1 MMRMNKYIYAS
12 LFLLTGAMTSCDDIL
27 DAPTISATDES
38 VVFSSYTL
46 AENAVLGITNSFGE
60 VNYRGRF
67 SFYGTNTDME
77 WWNAGGTATDEKAQ
91 LTNYSATSLNGQM
104 NKDDN
109 LWAMMYEG
117 IEKANLVIRGLETY
131 ADMNDPDFRQL
142 LGEALTYRAI
152 YYSDLIKMWGDVPM
166 RFEPLTTET
175 MYIARTD
182 KDSIYVRL
190 LDDLYRAEEMVAWP
204 NETTTTGTVERVSK
218 AFVKG
223 LRARIA
229 LWAGGYSQRADG
241 TTRLSNDPRLA
252 QDAMWQI
259 AKDECTAIIGQGCNT
274 LGDFEQTFRD
284 LMAETVTAGRESL
297 WEIPYS
303 NGRGR
308 ILRDFGLK
316 HDKADQYTGMVNGGL
331 AGPTPIAFYKY
342 DPEDVRR
349 NVTCVPY
356 GWTTDAS
363 GHGYQTP
370 LQVSKWYFGKYRY
383 EWVTSRFIPNGNDDG
398 MNWIYMRYADIYLM
412 AAEAVNELDG
422 PQAAAQYLKPI
433 LDRALPAEKVD
444 AYMAQATASK
454 DAFREAVIEQRGLEF
469 CGEML
474 RKADLIRWNRLG
486 SALRATKEE
495 LELLRTHSGKY
506 AALPEKIYYQTVETE
521 PKPESLVFDEVIP
534 GETVEIY
541 GLELGQT
548 DEIGASLGYVEEPMT
563 WAGKDNWEDKVNGLF
578 VNDPDTRP
586 YWPIW
591 QVFID
596 NSNGMLVNYP
606 NYQ

>member
-1 MMRMNKYIYAS
+1 M
-12 LFLLTGAMTSCDDIL
+12 
-27 DAPTISATDES
+27 
-38 VVFSSYTL
+38 
-46 AENAVLGITNSFGE
+46 
-60 VNYRGRF
+60 
-67 SFYGTNTDME
+67 
-77 WWNAGGTATDEKAQ
+77 
-91 LTNYSATSLNGQM
+91 
-104 NKDDN
+104 
-109 LWAMMYEG
+109 
-117 IEKANLVIRGLETY
+117 
-131 ADMNDPDFRQL
+131 
-142 LGEALTYRAI
+142 
-152 YYSDLIKMWGDVPM
+152 
-166 RFEPLTTET
+166 
-175 MYIARTD
+175 
-182 KDSIYVRL
+182 
-190 LDDLYRAEEMVAWP
+190 
-204 NETTTTGTVERVSK
+204 
-218 AFVKG
+218 
-223 LRARIA
+223 
-229 LWAGGYSQRADG
+229 
-241 TTRLSNDPRLA
+241 
-252 QDAMWQI
+252 
-259 AKDECTAIIGQGCNT
+259 
-274 LGDFEQTFRD
+274 
-284 LMAETVTAGRESL
+284 
-297 WEIPYS
+297 
-303 NGRGR
+303 
-308 ILRDFGLK
+308 
-316 HDKADQYTGMVNGGL
+316 
-331 AGPTPIAFYKY
+331 
-342 DPEDVRR
+342 RR

>member
-1 MMRMNKYIYAS
+1 MRMNKYIYAS

-27 DAPTISATDES
+27 DAPTISSTDES

-60 VNYRGRF
+60 NRYRGRF
-67 SFYGTNTDME
+67 SFYGANTDIE
-77 WWNAGGTATDEKAQ
+77 WWNDGADINNEKSQ

-104 NKDDN
+104 NEDIN
-109 LWAMMYEG
+109 IWAMAYEG

-131 ADMNDPDFRQL
+131 GDMNDPDFRQL

-152 YYSDLIKMWGDVPM
+152 YYTDLIKMWGDVPM

-175 MYIARTD
+175 MYVARTD

-204 NETTTTGTVERVSK
+204 NETSTTSTVERVSK

-241 TTRLSNDPRLA
+241 TVRLSNDPRLA
-252 QDAMWQI
+252 QNAMWQI
-259 AKDECTAIIGQGCNT
+259 AKDECTAVIGQGCNT
-274 LGDFEQTFRD
+274 LGGFEQTFRE
-284 LMAETVTAGRESL
+284 LMEENVTAGRESL
-297 WEIPYS
+297 WEIPFAT
-303 NGRGR
+303 GRGR
-308 ILRDFGLK
+308 IMRDYAVR
-316 HDKADQYTGMVNGGL
+316 HEDASDQYTGMIGTSGL
-331 AGPTPIAFYKY
+331 VGPTPIAFYQY

-356 GWTTDAS
+356 TWKNDS
-363 GHGYQTP
+363 PGHGI
-370 LQVSKWYFGKYRY
+370 QVPDLNKWYFGKYRF
-383 EWVTSRFIPNGNDDG
+383 EWTTRRIEYGDNDG
-398 MNWIYMRYADIYLM
+398 MNWIFMRYADIYLM
-412 AAEAVNELDG
+412 AAEAINELDG
-422 PQAAAQYLKPI
+422 PQAAAPYLKPI

-444 AYMAQATASK
+444 AYMAEVTASK

-486 SALRATKEE
+486 SALRAAQEE
-495 LELLRTHSGKY
+495 MRDLGAREGKY
-506 AALPEKIYYQTVETE
+506 ANLPKKIYYQTVETMV
-521 PKPESLVFDEVIP
+521 KPESMVFDKVIP

-548 DEIGASLGYVEEPMT
+548 DEIGASLGYVEEPKS
-563 WAGKDNWEDKVNGLF
+563 WANGDNWLLKVDGLF
-578 VNDPDTRP
+578 VGDPDTRP

>member
-27 DAPTISATDES
+27 DAPTISSTDES

-60 VNYRGRF
+60 NYYRSRF
-67 SFYGTNTDME
+67 YYYGTNTDME
-77 WWNAGGTATDEKAQ
+77 WWNDGGTVTNVKAQ
-91 LTNYSATSLNGQM
+91 LTNYSATPLNTEM
-104 NKDDN
+104 NTDDN
-109 LWAMMYEG
+109 SYAMIYEG

-131 ADMNDPDFRQL
+131 GDMNDPDFRQL

-175 MYIARTD
+175 MYVARTD

-204 NETTTTGTVERVSK
+204 NETSTTSTVERVSK

-241 TTRLSNDPRLA
+241 TVRLSNDPRLA
-252 QDAMWQI
+252 QNAMWQI
-259 AKDECTAIIGQGCNT
+259 AKDECTAVISQGCNT
-274 LGDFEQTFRD
+274 LGGFEQTFRE
-284 LMAETVTAGRESL
+284 LMGENVTAGRESL

-303 NGRGR
+303 PGRGR
-308 ILRDFGLK
+308 IMRDFAVRHKDL
-316 HDKADQYTGMVNGGL
+316 DDYTGMTNGGQV
-331 AGPTPIAFYKY
+331 GPTPIAFYKY
-342 DPEDVRR
+342 DSEDVRR

-356 GWTTDAS
+356 YWEKGV
-363 GHGYQTP
+363 QVP
-370 LQVSKWYFGKYRY
+370 NQVSQWYFGKYRH
-383 EWVTSRFIPNGNDDG
+383 EWMTRFVPAGNDDG
-398 MNWIYMRYADIYLM
+398 MNWIFMRYADIYLM

-422 PQAAAQYLKPI
+422 PQAAAPYLKPI

-444 AYMAQATASK
+444 AYMAEATASK
-454 DAFREAVIEQRGLEF
+454 DAFREAIIEQRGLEF

-486 SALRATKEE
+486 SALRDTKTE
-495 LELLRTHSGKY
+495 LEQLRTRTGKY
-506 AALPEKIYYQTVETE
+506 ATLPEKIYYQTVETTV
-521 PKPESLVFDEVIP
+521 KPESLVFDEVVP

-563 WAGKDNWEDKVNGLF
+563 WAGKDTWQDKVNGLF

-596 NSNGMLVNYP
+596 NSNGMLMNYP

>member
-1 MMRMNKYIYAS
+1 
-12 LFLLTGAMTSCDDIL
+12 
-27 DAPTISATDES
+27 
-38 VVFSSYTL
+38 
-46 AENAVLGITNSFGE
+46 
-60 VNYRGRF
+60 
-67 SFYGTNTDME
+67 ME
-77 WWNAGGTATDEKAQ
+77 WWNDGGTATDEKAQ

-204 NETTTTGTVERVSK
+204 NETSTTNTVERVSK

-444 AYMAQATASK
+444 AYMAEATASK

-563 WAGKDNWEDKVNGLF
+563 WAGKDNWADKVNGLF